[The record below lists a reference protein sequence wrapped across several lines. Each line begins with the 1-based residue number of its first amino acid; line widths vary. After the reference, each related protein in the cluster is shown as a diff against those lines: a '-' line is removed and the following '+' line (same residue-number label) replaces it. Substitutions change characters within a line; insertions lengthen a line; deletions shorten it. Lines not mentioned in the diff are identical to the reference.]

1 MKWNDHSTDV
11 AEGSHAFL
19 GASKHAWLN
28 YDEEKLKRV
37 YINMKAVEAGT
48 KTHEFAA
55 LCIRR
60 GQTLPKTKA
69 TLNQY
74 VNDAIGFKMT
84 PELVLFYSYN
94 CFGTADAISFKTHPK
109 KKQTGFNYFL
119 RIHDLK
125 TGQTPASLHQLEI
138 YAALFFLE
146 YDIKPE
152 ETEIELRIYQ
162 NDDILIGNPTANDIT
177 PIMEKIVRFDK
188 LLDKIDAEG

>member
-1 MKWNDHSTDV
+1 M

-28 YDEEKLKRV
+28 YDEEKLRKV
-37 YINMKAVEAGT
+37 YINTKAIEAGT

-55 LCIRR
+55 LCIER

-84 PELVLFYSYN
+84 PEQVLFYSYN
-94 CFGTADAISFKTHPK
+94 CYGTTDAISFKNNK
-109 KKQTGFNYFL
+109 RGSEFKYFL

-125 TGQTPASLHQLEI
+125 TGQTPVSLHQLEI

-162 NDDILIGNPTANDIT
+162 NDDILIGNPTAQDIT

-188 LLDKIDAEG
+188 LIDKIDAEG